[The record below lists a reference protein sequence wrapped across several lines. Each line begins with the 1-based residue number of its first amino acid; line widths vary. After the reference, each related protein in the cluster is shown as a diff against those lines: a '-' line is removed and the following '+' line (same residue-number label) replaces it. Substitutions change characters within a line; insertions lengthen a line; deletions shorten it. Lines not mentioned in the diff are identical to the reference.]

1 MWDVP
6 LNTVVTTD
14 WPPHTL
20 QKGVY
25 IHYLFFFQILCDCGY
40 CSILIYSTLQL
51 FNCKMLSCALF
62 SMNPNK
68 KNDIIIS
75 QMQKSFS
82 VQLFTP
88 DCCCHQYLTNFFY
101 MNEAILRN
109 TLTHLHT
116 ASLSLMGLFI
126 HRGRHRSLYI
136 FNEVNEGYTVE
147 ERSLLLPY
155 SIRLP
160 VWSPAVSWWT
170 EFAGL
175 YVHVFTESTPT
186 SSNSSTALSW
196 PWMWQTWLSVC
207 FSGPAVDWPTLISPT
222 NCCDWP

>member
-1 MWDVP
+1 MRRASEHSCYYR
-6 LNTVVTTD
+6 LT
-14 WPPHTL
+14 PPTHTAEGCL
-20 QKGVY
+20 HSLP
-25 IHYLFFFQILCDCGY
+25 IFFQILCDCGY

-51 FNCKMLSCALF
+51 FNCEMLSCALF

-126 HRGRHRSLYI
+126 HRGRHRPLS
-136 FNEVNEGYTVE
+136 
-147 ERSLLLPY
+147 
-155 SIRLP
+155 
-160 VWSPAVSWWT
+160 
-170 EFAGL
+170 
-175 YVHVFTESTPT
+175 
-186 SSNSSTALSW
+186 SSNIYLMKWMRATQWKSGHCCCLTA
-196 PWMWQTWLSVC
+196 
-207 FSGPAVDWPTLISPT
+207 
-222 NCCDWP
+222 